1 MAKSKAKGKEKP
13 KEASGPV
20 RNWTSEQR
28 RAAFLEARKKEKP
41 DFRILESDFKEVLV
55 PYDNI
60 VFDYVLSLGGIA
72 RHGRVLQI
80 HGDEGSGKTTTM
92 LCSIAA
98 RYQKAMNEPIAI
110 FDYEGTTTI
119 EYVAKMGID
128 PSLCFFEQPTNL
140 QQAIDR
146 HIELMAEWGV
156 RLFVNDSIPFMDT
169 KVERRDIHSG
179 KAFKS
184 NFGSHA
190 RGMSQFYRFLRAYT
204 LEYDAALMMVN
215 QTRDRIDDEAMGAN
229 KYSYTNRIYS
239 LPGGRMARFAPSVML
254 ELTLE
259 QEIRPWEWSKM
270 PDEKEKWLLIQPKG
284 DVAKNF
290 PTASRVRVRSLKN
303 KVTSGGFREG
313 TIYIRNGIGIDQNMS
328 IRELACTYNLIGYAP
343 PNKYFVGVSKD
354 DALATYG
361 SKKDIIED
369 LVIKQNPE
377 ILGKLKGMV
386 TDAIKT
392 DDTERFQTT
401 VTESE
406 IVALEGLESAPDN
419 DEDFG
424 KGETRAVSADF
435 DLSGLDD

>member
-1 MAKSKAKGKEKP
+1 MVKGKAKGKEKP
-13 KEASGPV
+13 KEPAGPV

-28 RAAFLEARKKEKP
+28 RAAFLKARKEVKS
-41 DFRILESDFKEVLV
+41 DFRILESDFKETLV

-60 VFDYVLSLGGIA
+60 VFDHVLSLGGIA
-72 RHGRVLQI
+72 RHGRVMQI

-98 RYQKAMNEPIAI
+98 RYQRAMNEPVAV

-128 PSLCFFEQPTNL
+128 PELCFFEQPTNL
-140 QQAIDR
+140 QHAIDR
-146 HIELMAEWGV
+146 HVELMAEWGV

-179 KAFKS
+179 KAFRS
-184 NFGSHA
+184 NYGSHA
-190 RGMSQFYRFLRAYT
+190 KGISQFYRFLRPYT
-204 LEYDAALMMVN
+204 LEYDAALLMVN

-259 QEIRPWEWSKM
+259 QEIRPWEWGKM
-270 PDEKEKWLLIQPKG
+270 PDEKEKFLLIQPKG

-328 IRELACTYNLIGYAP
+328 IRELACTYDLINYVP
-343 PNKYFVGVSKD
+343 PNKYFVGICAGDSI
-354 DALATYG
+354 ASYG
-361 SKKDIIED
+361 SKKDLIED

-386 TDAIKT
+386 VDAIKA
-392 DDTERFQTT
+392 DDTERFKGT
-401 VTESE
+401 VTEAE
-406 IVALEGLESAPDN
+406 IAALEGLEAAPGDE
-419 DEDFG
+419 EDFSG
-424 KGETRAVSADF
+424 GETKTDTKQW
-435 DLSGLDD
+435 DLSGLED